1 MSTQASVQPTLL
13 IVDDDVSNL
22 ASLVKVFDKLAVR
35 VIAATSGEEAIKSVR
50 DTPVDIILTDL
61 MMPGMDGIELLKNV
75 KAIAPDTEVIM
86 MTAYATIERAV
97 EAMRQGA
104 YDFVTKP
111 FRRVQIERVI
121 KRGLEKQHLL
131 AENKALKAELATVR
145 SHTSNSGIIGNAAP
159 LRKVLDV
166 ARQASPSTATVLL
179 MGESGTGKEL
189 FARFIHENSTR
200 SENAFVAI
208 NCGALPDSIIEA
220 ELFGADKGAFT
231 GAHVSRDGLFARANG
246 GTLFLDEVSE
256 LSPHVQVKLLR
267 VIQSG
272 EYNRVGGQETLQS
285 NCRIV
290 AASNKNLEQMV
301 EQKLFREDLYYRLNV
316 IPITL
321 PPLRERAE
329 DIPLLADHFLR
340 LYAAKNGKDGIAL
353 SQQALSA
360 LCLQRWPGNVRQLE
374 NTIER
379 SVVLSV
385 DPIIDRE
392 HLPGIDTPTSDEI
405 QSLRI
410 PIGTPMDEIE
420 RRVIQATLQLT
431 EGDKRRAAQLLG
443 IGIRTIYRKV

>member
-1 MSTQASVQPTLL
+1 MSTKDSVQPTLL
-13 IVDDDVSNL
+13 IVDDDASNL

-50 DTPVDIILTDL
+50 DTPIDIILTDL

-131 AENKALKAELATVR
+131 AENKALRAELATVR
-145 SHTSNSGIIGNAAP
+145 SHTANSGIIGNAAP
-159 LRKVLDV
+159 LRKVLDI

-200 SENAFVAI
+200 SGNAFVAI

-231 GAHVSRDGLFARANG
+231 GAHVARDGLFARANG

-256 LSPHVQVKLLR
+256 LSLHVQVKLLR

-272 EYNRVGGQETLQS
+272 EYNRVGGQETLRS

-340 LYAAKNGKDGIAL
+340 LYATKNGKEGIAL

-360 LCLQRWPGNVRQLE
+360 LCMHRWPGNVRQLE

-385 DPIIDRE
+385 GSIIDRE
-392 HLPGIDTPTSDEI
+392 HLPGLDASTNDEI
-405 QSLRI
+405 ESLRI

-420 RRVIQATLQLT
+420 RRVIRATLQLT
-431 EGDKRRAAQLLG
+431 GGDKRRAAQLLG